1 MRSRLVKD
9 QMQFKPLRRRDFVTL
24 AGAAVAWPLAA
35 RAQQPAMPVIGFLDP
50 TSPDAT
56 TADRLRG
63 FRQGLGDAG
72 IIEGENAAIEY
83 RWADSRIDRL
93 SVLAAEF
100 VRRPVAVIVPLGGST
115 SAFAAKAETSTIPIV
130 FTVAQ
135 DPVKLGLVA
144 SLAKPGGNLT
154 GIFLPAEQTV
164 RRLRILRELVPAA
177 KRISVF
183 LDPANAMDVASI
195 VKDLQA
201 EAGRTSGLQI
211 KILNASTAR
220 EIDAAFEG
228 FDRERP
234 DALLVGPF
242 STDRRVQ
249 FALLSAVHKIPAAY
263 PWRDFVDAGGLMS
276 YGASL
281 RDASRQAGGYVG
293 RILKGAKAA
302 DLPIVQSNKY
312 ELTINASTARMLGL
326 TVPPSLR
333 SLADQVIE

>member
-24 AGAAVAWPLAA
+24 AGAAVAWPFAA
-35 RAQQPAMPVIGFLDP
+35 GAQQPAMPVIGFLDP
-50 TSPDAT
+50 TSPDAA

-63 FRQGLGDAG
+63 FRQGLRDAG
-72 IIEGENAAIEY
+72 IIEGENVAIEY
-83 RWADSRIDRL
+83 RWADGRIDRL

-115 SAFAAKAETSTIPIV
+115 PAFAAKAETSTIPIV

-164 RRLRILRELVPAA
+164 RRLGFLRELVPAA

-201 EAGRTSGLQI
+201 AAGRTSGLQI
-211 KILNASTAR
+211 KILSASTAR

-228 FDRERP
+228 FGRERP

-276 YGASL
+276 YGPSL
-281 RDASRQAGGYVG
+281 RDAYRQAGGYVG

-302 DLPIVQSNKY
+302 DLPVVQSSKY
-312 ELTINASTARMLGL
+312 ELAINASTARMLGL
-326 TVPPSLR
+326 TVPPSLLP
-333 SLADQVIE
+333 LADEVIE